1 MQTCFRSI
9 LLAVV
14 ILFMQPKAIAQIMY
28 GKITY
33 ERKTNLF
40 KKFKDDN
47 VKDWLQEEDK
57 NKIDVFELYFND
69 SISVF
74 KPQDSELKERNSWA
88 TRKNTMYRNFKTKQQ
103 LSIKDVWG
111 EQFMME
117 DSIPQR
123 DWKITGSKRNIAGYD
138 CRKAIFYINDSTP
151 IYAWYTNDI
160 VPSVGPES
168 FNGLPGAILG
178 LATED
183 GGVIYFAKTIE
194 TANPSMK
201 EVIPVKGKNKI
212 YTSAEMKTKLQKDFG
227 KNPWGKAMIKDMFT
241 W

>member
-1 MQTCFRSI
+1 MKTCIRLSLF
-9 LLAVV
+9 AV
-14 ILFMQPKAIAQIMY
+14 ILFIQPTAIAQVLY

-47 VKDWLQEEDK
+47 IKDWLQEEDK

-69 SISVF
+69 SVSVF
-74 KPQDSELKERNSWA
+74 KPQDSDLKERNSWA
-88 TRKNTMYRNFKTKQQ
+88 TRKNTVYDNFKTNKQ
-103 LSIKDVWG
+103 LSLKNVWG
-111 EQFMME
+111 DQFMVE

-123 DWKITGSKRNIAGYD
+123 KWKITGSKRNIAGYD

-151 IYAWYTNDI
+151 IYAWYTNEI

-168 FNGLPGAILG
+168 FSNLPGAILG

-183 GGVIYFAKTIE
+183 GGVIYFAKSVE

-201 EVIPVKGKNKI
+201 EIIPAKGKNKV
-212 YTSAEMKTKLQKDFG
+212 YTSPEMKMKLQKDFG
-227 KNPWGKAMIKDMFT
+227 KSPWGKAMIKDLFS